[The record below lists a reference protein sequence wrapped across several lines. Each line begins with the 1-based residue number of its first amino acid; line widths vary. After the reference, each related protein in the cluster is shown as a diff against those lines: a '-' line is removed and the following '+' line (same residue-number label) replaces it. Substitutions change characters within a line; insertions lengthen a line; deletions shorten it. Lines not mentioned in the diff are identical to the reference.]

1 MLHLAH
7 TENDMTEGKCIG
19 YLYGVAKFNQSDAC
33 LLWLRLHRTNFTSKN
48 ATGTRLKHRPRE
60 AQRHG
65 SQSAL

>member
-1 MLHLAH
+1 MLHLPH
-7 TENDMTEGKCIG
+7 TKSDMTAGECIG
-19 YLYGVAKFNQSDAC
+19 YLYRVVKFTQSDVC
-33 LLWLRLHRTNFTSKN
+33 LLWLLLYRTNLTSKN

>member
-1 MLHLAH
+1 MLHFAH
-7 TENDMTEGKCIG
+7 AENDMTAGECIG
-19 YLYGVAKFNQSDAC
+19 SLYAVAKFTQSDAY

-48 ATGTRLKHRPRE
+48 ATGTRFKHRPRE